1 MISFLRREKKI
12 RRYCSRDFLKISN
25 DQHSMSMR
33 WFELLVSVQLPNT
46 LSHNVCH
53 SGLGNYI
60 VYKSLTDQIL
70 LADWIGGPWKILN
83 TNKAYSRSVFRST
96 LQGYPLLRKLCK
108 ALFWWKH
115 LEKGLNWWGGSKI
128 LGALFFKKSVLS

>member
-1 MISFLRREKKI
+1 MVSFLRREKKI

-70 LADWIGGPWKILN
+70 LADWIGSPWKILN